1 MASVSNSMPRTERV
15 VAGPSFFSESMGMP
29 SSVHTCIAVAI
40 ATEHCDEDG
49 LPAKMKS
56 ST

>member
-1 MASVSNSMPRTERV
+1 MASVSNSMSRTERV
-15 VAGPSFFSESMGMP
+15 VASPSFFSDSIGMP